1 MIPALPRT
9 DDERAPQLQEPLRQ
23 EDALGAE
30 VERSVTHVGVS
41 ILLTAL
47 GFVSAV
53 VALLVERWTGAG
65 EPVDRTQLAI
75 ACLLAAVVIG
85 GVLGGI
91 GQLLQIRAELR
102 ARRQSGRDVALR
114 SPPERTG
121 VADLDSF
128 RKRPGVVIRDESSD
142 ESLRRGA
149 RHHVGPH

>member
-1 MIPALPRT
+1 MIPALLRP
-9 DDERAPQLQEPLRQ
+9 DDERAPQPQEPLRE

-30 VERSVTHVGVS
+30 VERSVTHVGLS
-41 ILLTAL
+41 ILVTAL
-47 GFVSAV
+47 GFVGAGV
-53 VALLVERWTGAG
+53 VLLVERWTGAG

-102 ARRQSGRDVALR
+102 ARRQSGRDVAPEN
-114 SPPERTG
+114 PPERMG

-142 ESLRRGA
+142 ESRRRGA
-149 RHHVGPH
+149 RRHGGPH